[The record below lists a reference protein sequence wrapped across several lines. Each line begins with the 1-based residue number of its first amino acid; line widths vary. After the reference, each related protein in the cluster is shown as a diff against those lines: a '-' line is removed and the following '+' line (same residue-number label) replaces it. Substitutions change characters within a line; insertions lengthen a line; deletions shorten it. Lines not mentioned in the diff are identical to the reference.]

1 MNLYEINSQ
10 ILDCID
16 QETGEV
22 MDIDRLEELNMAKA
36 EKVDN
41 IACWVKNLEADVAAF
56 EAQEKAFADRKA
68 AAKRK
73 IDSLKHYLTD
83 ALGGQNFSS
92 DRCEVRNAKLL
103 LSKGLSDAE
112 VAAIIGRSVSA
123 VVNIRNGA
131 YDFMLE
137 GVPNDTPDDSRV
149 YILLKSIDSRLYQQN
164 EDMKKAID
172 QLVGLNSALV
182 ELQNEIKVCSSCMTA
197 MLDALNDLKS
207 KNSQQA
213 EQETTPTKYPGKDF
227 ANWGEVIRRVEV
239 YGDKF
244 IADNLRGTKASLD
257 GVTLYLACTPSTKK
271 FLKSSAVAIPRI
283 KQQCRNVIG
292 YGVEVKIIDL

>member
-1 MNLYEINSQ
+1 ML
-10 ILDCID
+10 
-16 QETGEV
+16 
-22 MDIDRLEELNMAKA
+22 
-36 EKVDN
+36 
-41 IACWVKNLEADVAAF
+41 
-56 EAQEKAFADRKA
+56 
-68 AAKRK
+68 AKRN
-73 IDSLKHYLTD
+73 IMPE
-83 ALGGQNFSS
+83 
-92 DRCEVRNAKLL
+92 EVRNAKLL

-112 VAAIIGRSVSA
+112 VAAIIGRSVSE

-137 GVPNDTPDDSRV
+137 DVPNDTPDDSRV

-207 KNSQQA
+207 QNSQQQVA
-213 EQETTPTKYPGKDF
+213 PEAPANKYPGKDF

-271 FLKSSAVAIPRI
+271 FLKSSAVAIHRI

>member
-1 MNLYEINSQ
+1 MKESGTRRQVSLHV
-10 ILDCID
+10 D
-16 QETGEV
+16 
-22 MDIDRLEELNMAKA
+22 EELYTEFK
-36 EKVDN
+36 
-41 IACWVKNLEADVAAF
+41 
-56 EAQEKAFADRKA
+56 
-68 AAKRK
+68 KRML
-73 IDSLKHYLTD
+73 DDHTTPTAYLT
-83 ALGGQNFSS
+83 
-92 DRCEVRNAKLL
+92 RC
-103 LSKGLSDAE
+103 
-112 VAAIIGRSVSA
+112 
-123 VVNIRNGA
+123 IR
-131 YDFMLE
+131 E
-137 GVPNDTPDDSRV
+137 RV
-149 YILLKSIDSRLYQQN
+149 ERETVQFQVDSRLYRQN
-164 EDMKKAID
+164 DDMKAVID
-172 QLVGLNSALV
+172 RLTGLNAALV
-182 ELQNEIKVCSSCMTA
+182 ELKNEINVCSSCMTA

>member
-1 MNLYEINSQ
+1 MRE
-10 ILDCID
+10 
-16 QETGEV
+16 
-22 MDIDRLEELNMAKA
+22 
-36 EKVDN
+36 
-41 IACWVKNLEADVAAF
+41 
-56 EAQEKAFADRKA
+56 RKIP
-68 AAKRK
+68 AKRN
-73 IDSLKHYLTD
+73 IMPE
-83 ALGGQNFSS
+83 
-92 DRCEVRNAKLL
+92 EVRNAKLL

-112 VAAIIGRSVSA
+112 VASIIGRSVSA

-131 YDFMLE
+131 YDFILE
-137 GVPNDTPDDSRV
+137 DVPNDTPDDSRV
-149 YILLKSIDSRLYQQN
+149 YILLKSIDSRLYRQN
-164 EDMKKAID
+164 DDMKAVID
-172 QLVGLNSALV
+172 RLTGLNAAIV
-182 ELQNEIKVCSSCMTA
+182 ELKNEINVCSSCMTA
-197 MLDALNDLKS
+197 MLDALNELKS

-213 EQETTPTKYPGKDF
+213 EPESTPTKYPGKDF

-283 KQQCRNVIG
+283 KQQCRNVLG

>member
-1 MNLYEINSQ
+1 MQ
-10 ILDCID
+10 
-16 QETGEV
+16 
-22 MDIDRLEELNMAKA
+22 
-36 EKVDN
+36 
-41 IACWVKNLEADVAAF
+41 
-56 EAQEKAFADRKA
+56 
-68 AAKRK
+68 AKRN
-73 IDSLKHYLTD
+73 IMPE
-83 ALGGQNFSS
+83 
-92 DRCEVRNAKLL
+92 EVRNAKLL

-112 VAAIIGRSVSA
+112 VASIIGRSVSA

-137 GVPNDTPDDSRV
+137 DVPNDTPDDSRV

-207 KNSQQA
+207 YNSPQA
-213 EQETTPTKYPGKDF
+213 EPEATPTKYLGKDF

>member
-1 MNLYEINSQ
+1 MP
-10 ILDCID
+10 
-16 QETGEV
+16 
-22 MDIDRLEELNMAKA
+22 
-36 EKVDN
+36 
-41 IACWVKNLEADVAAF
+41 
-56 EAQEKAFADRKA
+56 
-68 AAKRK
+68 AKRN
-73 IDSLKHYLTD
+73 IMPE
-83 ALGGQNFSS
+83 
-92 DRCEVRNAKLL
+92 EVRNAKLL

-112 VAAIIGRSVSA
+112 VASIIGRSVSA

-137 GVPNDTPDDSRV
+137 DVPNDTPDDSRV
-149 YILLKSIDSRLYQQN
+149 CILLKSIDSRLYRQN

-172 QLVGLNSALV
+172 QLVCLNSALV

-207 KNSQQA
+207 QNSQQQVEPEA
-213 EQETTPTKYPGKDF
+213 PANKYPGKDF

>member
-1 MNLYEINSQ
+1 MP
-10 ILDCID
+10 
-16 QETGEV
+16 
-22 MDIDRLEELNMAKA
+22 
-36 EKVDN
+36 
-41 IACWVKNLEADVAAF
+41 
-56 EAQEKAFADRKA
+56 
-68 AAKRK
+68 AKRN
-73 IDSLKHYLTD
+73 IMPE
-83 ALGGQNFSS
+83 
-92 DRCEVRNAKLL
+92 EVRNAKLL
-103 LSKGLSDAE
+103 LSKGLPDAE

-123 VVNIRNGA
+123 VINIRNGA
-131 YDFMLE
+131 YDFMLAD
-137 GVPNDTPDDSRV
+137 VPNDTPDDSRV
-149 YILLKSIDSRLYQQN
+149 CILLKSIDSRLYQQN

-172 QLVGLNSALV
+172 QLVVLNSALV

-197 MLDALNDLKS
+197 MLDALNELKS

-213 EQETTPTKYPGKDF
+213 EQETTPTKYPGKNF

-292 YGVEVKIIDL
+292 YGVEVKIIDPKPTQAIQPYEYGHPYSKKTLLWERGVPPLHPTNIVEPTATWCPSGSYSHKHGEQHKGMFTTDRAKNRAKTFPGVAKAMSEQWG

>member
-1 MNLYEINSQ
+1 
-10 ILDCID
+10 
-16 QETGEV
+16 
-22 MDIDRLEELNMAKA
+22 
-36 EKVDN
+36 
-41 IACWVKNLEADVAAF
+41 
-56 EAQEKAFADRKA
+56 
-68 AAKRK
+68 
-73 IDSLKHYLTD
+73 
-83 ALGGQNFSS
+83 
-92 DRCEVRNAKLL
+92 
-103 LSKGLSDAE
+103 
-112 VAAIIGRSVSA
+112 
-123 VVNIRNGA
+123 
-131 YDFMLE
+131 MLE
-137 GVPNDTPDDSRV
+137 DVPNDTPDDSRV
-149 YILLKSIDSRLYQQN
+149 CILLKSIDSRLYQQN

-172 QLVGLNSALV
+172 QLVVLNSALV

-197 MLDALNDLKS
+197 MLDALNELKS

-213 EQETTPTKYPGKDF
+213 EPEATTTKYPGKDF

>member
-1 MNLYEINSQ
+1 MQSFFLVRACQMQRSQ
-10 ILDCID
+10 PLSVVPCRQLSISATVHTTSCLRMYRMIPR
-16 QETGEV
+16 
-22 MDIDRLEELNMAKA
+22 M
-36 EKVDN
+36 
-41 IACWVKNLEADVAAF
+41 IAVC
-56 EAQEKAFADRKA
+56 
-68 AAKRK
+68 
-73 IDSLKHYLTD
+73 
-83 ALGGQNFSS
+83 
-92 DRCEVRNAKLL
+92 
-103 LSKGLSDAE
+103 
-112 VAAIIGRSVSA
+112 
-123 VVNIRNGA
+123 
-131 YDFMLE
+131 
-137 GVPNDTPDDSRV
+137 
-149 YILLKSIDSRLYQQN
+149 ILLKSIDSRLYQQN

-172 QLVGLNSALV
+172 QLVVLNSALV

-197 MLDALNDLKS
+197 MLDALNELKS

-213 EQETTPTKYPGKDF
+213 EQETTPTKYPGKNF

>member
-1 MNLYEINSQ
+1 M
-10 ILDCID
+10 
-16 QETGEV
+16 
-22 MDIDRLEELNMAKA
+22 R
-36 EKVDN
+36 
-41 IACWVKNLEADVAAF
+41 
-56 EAQEKAFADRKA
+56 
-68 AAKRK
+68 AKRN
-73 IDSLKHYLTD
+73 IMPE
-83 ALGGQNFSS
+83 
-92 DRCEVRNAKLL
+92 EVRNAKLL

-112 VAAIIGRSVSA
+112 VAAIIGRSVSE

-137 GVPNDTPDDSRV
+137 DVPNDTPDDSRV

-182 ELQNEIKVCSSCMTA
+182 ELQNEIKVCSSCMSA
-197 MLDALNDLKS
+197 MLDALNDIKS
-207 KNSQQA
+207 QNSPLQA
-213 EQETTPTKYPGKDF
+213 EPEAPANKYPGKDF